1 VLPRPQD
8 APTGVGERLVYGE
21 VAGNVALEL
30 RTPVVGVGLRL
41 SSVLWASVPEATVDE
56 YGESR
61 ASKDDVGSDDTVADS
76 EG

>member
-8 APTGVGERLVYGE
+8 APAGVCKRFVHGA

-61 ASKDDVGSDDTVADS
+61 ASKHDVGPDDTVADP